1 MTYVIFSNLIIK
13 YTDVQKTSRWSH
25 NVFEVTVSCLFPSS
39 PINKIKSPH
48 QENEKRKERENN
60 VYVVLSNGRI
70 WKRVS
75 RRHDWVTTACF
86 NHASSLKWKIK
97 WQKIK
102 RHKVGAA
109 GTKKIR
115 WQLKMSKTFQG
126 GLSLEVKATTMEVQ
140 CTPLNW
146 ITDNWINRLL

>member
-1 MTYVIFSNLIIK
+1 MTRGSTAAAYYLQIPNPEKEHFIKMTYVIFSNLIIK

-70 WKRVS
+70 
-75 RRHDWVTTACF
+75 
-86 NHASSLKWKIK
+86 
-97 WQKIK
+97 
-102 RHKVGAA
+102 
-109 GTKKIR
+109 
-115 WQLKMSKTFQG
+115 
-126 GLSLEVKATTMEVQ
+126 
-140 CTPLNW
+140 
-146 ITDNWINRLL
+146 